1 MQTFPAFFPLAG
13 RRVVVAGEGEGAE
26 AKLRLLAGSPVAIER
41 LTGEAALSPD
51 AYAGAALAFVA
62 SPDARFC
69 EAAAAAARS
78 GGVPVN
84 TVDHPEL
91 SDFHTPAIIDRDQVV
106 AAIGTA
112 GAAPIVAALI
122 RAELEAKLPA
132 GLGRLVELFGTL
144 REETRAAFP
153 DLTQR
158 RTFLRAMMSGAVAE
172 AADAGD
178 VALAERLMREA
189 LGQGVTKAGR
199 VWLIETPSAR
209 DLLSLRAARVL
220 AEADLLV
227 LGEGVAADVAVLAR
241 RDAPRRTLAEADAAF
256 LAREAAEGRQS
267 AVIAGSEALT
277 ALALAMGDSAPHHW
291 LSAAP
296 GA

>member
-13 RRVVVAGEGEGAE
+13 RRVVVAGEGEGAD
-26 AKLRLLAGSPVAIER
+26 AKLRLLAGSPATIER
-41 LTGEAALSPD
+41 VTGDVALAPG
-51 AYAGAALAFVA
+51 AYAGAALAFIA
-62 SPDARFC
+62 SADTGFC
-69 EAAAAAARS
+69 TAAAGAARAA
-78 GGVPVN
+78 GTPVN
-84 TVDHPEL
+84 VVDHPEL

-132 GLGRLVELFGTL
+132 GIGRLVELFGKL
-144 REETRAAFP
+144 RDETRAAFP
-153 DLTQR
+153 DLAQR
-158 RTFLRAMMSGAVAE
+158 RAFLRAMISGAVAE
-172 AADAGD
+172 AADAD
-178 VALAERLMREA
+178 DAAQAERLMREA
-189 LGQGVTKAGR
+189 LGRGATAEGK

-227 LGEGVAADVAVLAR
+227 LSDGVAVDVVVLAR
-241 RDAPRRTLAEADAAF
+241 RDASRRPLAETDAAF
-256 LAREAAEGRQS
+256 LAREAAEGRQT

-277 ALALAMGDSAPHHW
+277 ALALALGADAPHHW
-291 LSAAP
+291 LAAAP